1 MFLSFVSFLVLA
13 CVAAWFVLAKMNIA
27 YKGSFKTKIAIP
39 IIVIFTILLF
49 RPFEIV
55 RAGNVGVILT
65 LGKVTNATNPG
76 LVWILPLFQSV
87 VSVTTQPI
95 QVDQKIDVGPSGAI
109 TKDNQTV
116 GASMTFFYK
125 YKPDQIKS
133 VYQDY
138 GLDRL
143 TAIVATSGTECFK
156 NEIGGHAIFDIPI
169 NQAKIQSAV
178 LANIRSKLTSYP
190 LEITELKIVNYDWSE
205 EFDKQIQETMH
216 RAQQVKQK
224 EQELLITEQEA
235 QKKVKTAEADKEAL
249 IKTAEGEKAAA
260 LLRADA
266 KAAEGAGIKQYN
278 QSVQANMELELKIRT
293 LEIER
298 IKAEKWDGAY
308 VPTNNYGPIP
318 FSTGALQPK

>member
-1 MFLSFVSFLVLA
+1 MFLSFLSFLVL
-13 CVAAWFVLAKMNIA
+13 CGVAAWFALSKSNDLF
-27 YKGSFKTKIAIP
+27 KGKFKPKIAVP
-39 IIVIFTILLF
+39 ILIIFTILLF

-55 RAGNVGVILT
+55 RAGNIGVVLT
-65 LGKVTNATNPG
+65 LGKVTGTSNPG
-76 LVWILPLFQSV
+76 LVWVVPMFQKV
-87 VSVTTQPI
+87 VCVTTQPI

-116 GASMTFFYK
+116 GASMTFFYR
-125 YKPDQIKS
+125 YKPELMKS

-138 GLDRL
+138 GIDRL
-143 TAIVATSGTECFK
+143 TNIVMTSGTECFK
-156 NEIGGHAIFDIPI
+156 SEIGGHAIFDIPI
-169 NQAKIQSAV
+169 NQAKIQAAV
-178 LANIRSKLTSYP
+178 LANIRSKLVSYP

-235 QKKVKTAEADKEAL
+235 QKKVKLATADKEAL
-249 IKTAEGEKAAA
+249 ITTAEGEKAAA

-278 QSVQANMELELKIRT
+278 QAVQANMELELKIRA

-298 IKAEKWDGAY
+298 IKAEKWNGQY
-308 VPTNNYGPIP
+308 VATNNYGPIP
-318 FSTGALQPK
+318 VTTGTLQPK